1 MRCVRKHKG
10 NLRNIAA
17 FEFYPITDPQ
27 PKGVDCIHDSYRD
40 RTSKVAIGTAPT
52 ASFFSYICV
61 IQKFKMKKNIE
72 KIVHQISDILV
83 AGIDARQ
90 VYLFGS
96 YANNTSNKES
106 DIDIFVVADLNGKK
120 KIEITQQARR
130 LLLKKI
136 FFPVDILV
144 CDIHDFNKRKD
155 NLSTFEY
162 SIATEGQKIYG

>member
-1 MRCVRKHKG
+1 MTPKIIFYDNIFFIYFIIYYKIKKIV
-10 NLRNIAA
+10 NQIAA
-17 FEFYPITDPQ
+17 I
-27 PKGVDCIHDSYRD
+27 
-40 RTSKVAIGTAPT
+40 
-52 ASFFSYICV
+52 
-61 IQKFKMKKNIE
+61 M
-72 KIVHQISDILV
+72 V

-96 YANNTSNKES
+96 YAANNATSDS

-136 FFPVDILV
+136 FMPVDILV
-144 CDIHDFNKRKD
+144 CDINDFNNRKD

-162 SIATEGQKIYG
+162 LIATEGQKIYG